1 MVSVGPGSGPKQD
14 RAVLLSAPIAYGTGV
29 IGLWSVF
36 RARRQWSKRNNWDY
50 SASQAIAQRLSGI
63 GGRIEPLSHRSS
75 GMRIIQ
81 GATVGEISQHFDQ
94 RVSASISGWLQ
105 HELGFHGWGVGVSV
119 GRIGLGVGQVGLS
132 GASRVDLD
140 VSGVMRDN
148 LHGDRFIAV
157 LEQEQPNGMIDT
169 IRIIAPSEPACREYI
184 AQLLTAIGATFG
196 GGSHVEATFQRYAPQ
211 LAASFPC
218 DVSHV
223 SDQLRAMLRQP
234 PERRATVAVVG
245 EDLGGSAI
253 LGGAIR
259 VGAGSPWQQLFP
271 LSLTR
276 VIPSDVEGFKKGSL
290 TYPPKPI
297 GEESRS
303 EAGRDLESTEFPAGD
318 TLSPKDAARAIGV
331 TPGTLRGYVRSGRVR
346 ANPDG
351 TINTGELRRAGFV
364 VRNS

>member
-1 MVSVGPGSGPKQD
+1 LALLWFVIGAPIFLIIVGMFTTGLGGD
-14 RAVLLSAPIAYGTGV
+14 ATALVICTLIAYGGGV
-29 IGLWSVF
+29 VGLVMAIHSRW
-36 RARRQWSKRNNWDY
+36 RWSKYNDLDY

-63 GGRIEPLSHRSS
+63 GGRIEPLSDRSS

-119 GRIGLGVGQVGLS
+119 GRVGLGVGQVGLS
-132 GASRVDLD
+132 GASSVDLD

-148 LHGDRFIAV
+148 LHGDGFIAV

-184 AQLLTAIGATFG
+184 AHLLPAMGATFG
-196 GGSHVEATFQRYAPQ
+196 TGSHVEATFQRYAPQ

-234 PERRATVAVVG
+234 SERRPTVAVVG

-259 VGAGSPWQQLFP
+259 FGAGGPWQPLFP

-276 VIPSDVEGFKKGSL
+276 AILSDVEGFKKGSL
-290 TYPPKPI
+290 AYPPKQI
-297 GEESRS
+297 GEES
-303 EAGRDLESTEFPAGD
+303 
-318 TLSPKDAARAIGV
+318 
-331 TPGTLRGYVRSGRVR
+331 
-346 ANPDG
+346 
-351 TINTGELRRAGFV
+351 
-364 VRNS
+364 